1 MQIGISNVIEDRLQT
16 HKYAGWEVLD
26 VRGPIPGDVTY
37 GWEQSILKFLH
48 LRGAQFATP
57 DIAGKFSGYTE
68 AWIEDSFSVE
78 TIKELMDLVHEGEQN
93 Y

>member
-1 MQIGISNVIEDRLQT
+1 M
-16 HKYAGWEVLD
+16 
-26 VRGPIPGDVTY
+26 
-37 GWEQSILKFLH
+37 
-48 LRGAQFATP
+48 RGAQFATP

>member
-1 MQIGISNVIEDRLQT
+1 MLE
-16 HKYAGWEVLD
+16 
-26 VRGPIPGDVTY
+26 GPIHHAIAE
-37 GWEQSILKFLH
+37 GWWAPTAEYLNGNYEMNQSVIGVLNSALSTASKKGFEK
-48 LRGAQFATP
+48 GATP

>member
-1 MQIGISNVIEDRLQT
+1 MQAEAAAQFVQIKKYLQD
-16 HKYAGWEVLD
+16 LM
-26 VRGPIPGDVTY
+26 
-37 GWEQSILKFLH
+37 
-48 LRGAQFATP
+48 RGAQFATP